1 MELTD
6 LKGVGSVTQERLA
19 DAGIEDVESL
29 AKTTVDNLTESGV
42 SDNKAKRLINRAK
55 EEEIIIK
62 TGDDIKQEYDD
73 KEYVPTGLDALDD
86 ILGGGW
92 EPGFIAAVS
101 GGSGGG
107 KTQVCFQAMVKAVEY
122 TGSPAVYIET
132 EPGRYR
138 PERLANLSNKE
149 DTQSKIHKVEAYDL
163 DSQLKAVSKLKNNYT
178 EGDLSMVVVDSFTA
192 RFRLSDK
199 FESRSDLQSRSKLMG
214 KHLTR
219 MEDLARGLD
228 IPVVIT
234 AQVYGNPGGYG
245 SPESMYGGSLMQHT
259 VGCIVHMK
267 KAQGSLRKAKLSGH
281 PGQEDAECHLTITD
295 DEVRSV
301 DAE

>member
-29 AKTTVDNLTESGV
+29 AKTTVDNLTDSGV
-42 SDNKAKRLINRAK
+42 SDNKARRLINLAK

-73 KEYVPTGLDALDD
+73 KEYVPTGLDALDN
-86 ILGGGW
+86 IMGGGW

-138 PERLANLSNKE
+138 PERLANLANKE
-149 DTQSKIHKVEAYDL
+149 DTQGKIHKVEAYDL

-219 MEDLARGLD
+219 LEDLARGLD